1 MDLDYTVTRDGR
13 VEDITVSESNAPR
26 GIEMNVV
33 RDLRVTRFRPRFLD
47 GEPVDT
53 AGQHHRRNFY
63 APRRATANTELTAE

>member
-1 MDLDYTVTRDGR
+1 VDLDYTVTRDGR

-53 AGQHHRRNFY
+53 AVNT
-63 APRRATANTELTAE
+63 TAGISTLHAARPLILN